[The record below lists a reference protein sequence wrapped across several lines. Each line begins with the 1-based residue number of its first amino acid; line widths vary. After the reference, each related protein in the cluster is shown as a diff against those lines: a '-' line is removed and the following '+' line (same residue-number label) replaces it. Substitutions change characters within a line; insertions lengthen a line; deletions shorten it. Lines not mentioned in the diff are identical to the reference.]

1 MTELPFCYM
10 TFKFM
15 MSEIPKKETGI
26 QKGVML
32 IVGDVGGERAD
43 CSGDVFMGD
52 SDSDSR
58 YCW

>member
-26 QKGVML
+26 QKGMMF
-32 IVGDVGGERAD
+32 IVGDVGGERTD
-43 CSGDVFMGD
+43 CS
-52 SDSDSR
+52 
-58 YCW
+58 